1 MARGSGRRR
10 PRAAVTATRVLA
22 GDLGGTKTLL
32 VIADCEQARI
42 TVRHRQ
48 RFASGDYD
56 DLAPMVSTFL
66 QESGIARPERACFGV
81 AGPVDDDGS
90 RQHSRLTNL
99 PWQLDSTKLSDT
111 LEIPRLRLINDF
123 QAVGY
128 GIEALADGDLHTLQ
142 QGQPQR
148 RGIRAALGAGTGLG
162 QTLAVWQGERY
173 EAFPTEGGHADF
185 APADDLQGQLLQHL
199 RGDLGH
205 VSFERILSGS
215 GLARIYR
222 FLQERAHA
230 QPPQE
235 LHEAFESGDP
245 APLISDMG
253 LAGSDPTASAALDL
267 FVSIYGSQAGNLA
280 LTTLARGG
288 VYLAGGIAP
297 QILPRLRDGR
307 FMAAFR
313 NKGRMAAL
321 ADSIPVHVI
330 LNRDVG
336 LLGAALAASHL

>member
-1 MARGSGRRR
+1 M
-10 PRAAVTATRVLA
+10 TAIRVLA

-32 VIADCEQARI
+32 VIADCEGARI
-42 TVRHRQ
+42 TVQHRQ

-56 DLAPMVSTFL
+56 DLAPMVHSFL
-66 QESGIARPERACFGV
+66 QDSGAARPERACFGV
-81 AGPVDDDGS
+81 AGPVDDDGTHQ
-90 RQHSRLTNL
+90 RSRLTNL
-99 PWQLDSTKLSDT
+99 PWQLDSSKLGDT
-111 LEIPRLRLINDF
+111 LEIPHLRLINDF

-128 GIEALADGDLHTLQ
+128 GIEALGDGDLHTLQ
-142 QGQPQR
+142 AGRHRP

-185 APADDLQGQLLQHL
+185 APADDLQVELLQHL
-199 RGDLGH
+199 RGELGH

-222 FLQERAHA
+222 FLQKRARA
-230 QPPQE
+230 EAPRE
-235 LHEAFESGDP
+235 LNEAFESGDP
-245 APLISDMG
+245 APLISDMA
-253 LAGSDPTASAALDL
+253 LAGSDPIASAALDL
-267 FVSIYGSQAGNLA
+267 FVSIYGAQAGNLA
-280 LTTLARGG
+280 LTALARGG

-307 FMAAFR
+307 FMDAFR
-313 NKGRMAAL
+313 NKGRMTEL
-321 ADSIPVHVI
+321 AESIPVHVI